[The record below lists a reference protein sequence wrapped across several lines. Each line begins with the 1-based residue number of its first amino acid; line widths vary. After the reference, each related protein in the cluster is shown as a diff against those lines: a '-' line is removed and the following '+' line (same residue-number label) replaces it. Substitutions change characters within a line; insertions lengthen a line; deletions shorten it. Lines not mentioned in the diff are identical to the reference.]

1 MWNMNDV
8 ISIKYQKDFIYYIE
22 FDDGK
27 KGNIDLSN
35 YPNKGPIYEPL
46 RDLSFFQNAKIEGGT
61 IAWQNGADI
70 APESLYEKIANPPFQ
85 PDTKT

>member
-22 FDDGK
+22 FDDGR
-27 KGNIDLSN
+27 KGDIDLSD

-46 RDLSFFQNAKIEGGT
+46 RDLSFFQSAKIEGGT

-70 APESLYEKIANPPFQ
+70 APESLYEKIANPQ
-85 PDTKT
+85 ST